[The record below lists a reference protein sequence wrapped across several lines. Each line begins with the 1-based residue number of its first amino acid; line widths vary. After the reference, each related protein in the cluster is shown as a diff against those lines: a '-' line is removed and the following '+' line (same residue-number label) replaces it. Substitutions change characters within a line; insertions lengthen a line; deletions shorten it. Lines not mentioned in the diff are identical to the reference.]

1 MPSGALYPWAGK
13 GGGDFFELGA
23 WRPFGVCFLASHPSG
38 EGWGTLF
45 CCELDS
51 GYEWVGHRTTSLS
64 WAETRPSRIEAG
76 DGCRVRFRRQL
87 ALLPVCAEGSAVLS
101 LSVAEAHPTS
111 GQTISHYRVLEKL
124 GGGGMGVVYRA
135 EDLTLHRFVALKFL
149 PEEVAKD
156 AQALARFQ
164 REAQAASAL
173 NHPNIS
179 TIYEIGQQDGHP
191 FIVME
196 FLDGM
201 TLKHRIGAKPIE
213 MDVLLSLAI
222 EIADALDAAHAEGI
236 IHRDIK
242 PANIFVT
249 KRGHAKI
256 LDFGLAK
263 VTLPRSTGTQIA
275 GQETQTASDIDT
287 ENLTSPGTAMGTV
300 AYMSPEQA
308 RAKELDART
317 DLFSFGAVIYEMA
330 TGALPFRGES
340 TATLFEAILNRAPV
354 APVRLNP
361 DLPPELERIINK
373 ALEKDRNLRYQHASE
388 ICSDLKRL
396 KRDTESHKH
405 AELATEIEEPEAVP
419 LTATAASRLQ
429 KAAELR
435 RGLDETSTRS
445 ISGNKRHLTPL
456 AVVISLLVIAGV
468 GIYLK
473 TSKTGRV
480 DSIAVLPLENRSSDS
495 DTDYI
500 SDGVTES
507 INNSLARLP
516 GLKVTPHSV
525 AFHYKGKAMDVQKV
539 GDALGVQSV
548 LTGRV
553 SVRGDDLTIG
563 VELDDVRNGKQ
574 LWGEQYNRK
583 LADLLEV
590 QTDIAREVSQ
600 RLRSQLSVAEQQK
613 LTKGSTD
620 NPEAYQLYLKGKY
633 YTNKLTKDGFAKGI
647 DYFNQAIA
655 IDPNYGL
662 AYNGLAYN
670 YINQDDWFISPK
682 QAGPKARDAANRAL
696 AIDDADADAH
706 VSRAI
711 VAHWF
716 EWDWATA
723 EREFK
728 RAIELNPDDSE
739 AHGFYSWF
747 LAPMGRKDEAVA
759 EAKRS
764 QQLDPFSSLANFI
777 VGSALVFTRQWDPAI
792 EQLRSAKE
800 LDPTF
805 WFAPCFLGR
814 AYEHKGRLP
823 EAIAEFQR
831 ALELEKENPEIWSG
845 LGHAYELSGNTTEG
859 QKVLDHLKELSAY
872 SYVAPFDFAVIYAGL
887 GEKDQAMA
895 WLNRAYT
902 ERSYY
907 MAVYL
912 TTDARLDGLRS
923 DPRFIDLLGRV
934 GLPE

>member
-1 MPSGALYPWAGK
+1 
-13 GGGDFFELGA
+13 
-23 WRPFGVCFLASHPSG
+23 
-38 EGWGTLF
+38 
-45 CCELDS
+45 
-51 GYEWVGHRTTSLS
+51 
-64 WAETRPSRIEAG
+64 
-76 DGCRVRFRRQL
+76 
-87 ALLPVCAEGSAVLS
+87 
-101 LSVAEAHPTS
+101 
-111 GQTISHYRVLEKL
+111 
-124 GGGGMGVVYRA
+124 MGVVYKA

-164 REAQAASAL
+164 REAHAASAL

-201 TLKHRIGAKPIE
+201 TLKHRIGEKPIE
-213 MDVLLSLAI
+213 MEVLLSLAI
-222 EIADALDAAHAEGI
+222 EIADALDAAHSEGI

-275 GQETQTASDIDT
+275 AQETQTASDIDT
-287 ENLTSPGTAMGTV
+287 VNLTSPGTAMGTV

-308 RAKELDART
+308 RARELDART
-317 DLFSFGAVIYEMA
+317 DLFSFGAVLYEMA

-361 DLPPELERIINK
+361 DLPLELERIINK

-405 AELATEIEEPEAVP
+405 AVVATDIEEREAVP
-419 LTATAASRLQ
+419 LTAAAP
-429 KAAELR
+429 AARAGGLPTGKSALEGAPT
-435 RGLDETSTRS
+435 RG
-445 ISGNKRHLTPL
+445 ISEIKRHIIPLTI
-456 AVVISLLVIAGV
+456 AISLLVIASAGV
-468 GIYLK
+468 GIYLR
-473 TSKTGRV
+473 TSKTGGI
-480 DSIAVLPLENRSSDS
+480 DSIAVLPLENRSNDP
-495 DTDYI
+495 DADYI
-500 SDGVTES
+500 SDGITES

-525 AFHYKGKAMDVQKV
+525 AFHYKGKSLDVQRV

-553 SVRGDDLTIG
+553 SLRGDDLTIG
-563 VELDDVRNGKQ
+563 VELDDVRDGKQ

-583 LADLLEV
+583 VADLLEV

-600 RLRSQLSVAEQQK
+600 RLRSQLSAADQQK

-633 YTNKLTKDGFAKGI
+633 YTNKFTKDGFGKGI

-655 IDPNYGL
+655 FDPNYGL

-670 YINQDDWFISPK
+670 YINQDDWFMPPSE
-682 QAGPKARDAANRAL
+682 AGPKARDAANKAL
-696 AIDDADADAH
+696 AIDEGDADAH

-711 VAHWF
+711 VAHWY
-716 EWDWATA
+716 EWDWAAA

-739 AHGFYSWF
+739 ARGYYSWF
-747 LAPMGRKDEAVA
+747 LAPMGRKDEAIA

-800 LDPTF
+800 LDPSF

-845 LGHAYELSGNTTEG
+845 LGHAYASSGNRIEA
-859 QKVLDHLKELSAY
+859 QRVLDHLKELSVH
-872 SYVAPFDFAVIYAGL
+872 SYVAPYDFAVIYAGL
-887 GEKDQAMA
+887 GEKDQALA
-895 WLNRAYT
+895 WLNRAYE

-907 MAVYL
+907 MPVYL

-923 DPRFIDLLGRV
+923 DPRFADLLRRV
-934 GLPE
+934 GLPQ

>member
-1 MPSGALYPWAGK
+1 
-13 GGGDFFELGA
+13 
-23 WRPFGVCFLASHPSG
+23 
-38 EGWGTLF
+38 
-45 CCELDS
+45 
-51 GYEWVGHRTTSLS
+51 
-64 WAETRPSRIEAG
+64 
-76 DGCRVRFRRQL
+76 
-87 ALLPVCAEGSAVLS
+87 
-101 LSVAEAHPTS
+101 
-111 GQTISHYRVLEKL
+111 
-124 GGGGMGVVYRA
+124 MGVVYKA

-164 REAQAASAL
+164 REAHAASAL

-179 TIYEIGQQDGHP
+179 TIYEIGQQDSHP

-201 TLKHRIGAKPIE
+201 TLKHRIGEKPIE
-213 MDVLLSLAI
+213 MEVLLSLAI
-222 EIADALDAAHAEGI
+222 EIADALDAAHSEGI

-275 GQETQTASDIDT
+275 AQETQTASDIDAV
-287 ENLTSPGTAMGTV
+287 NLTSPGTAMGTV

-308 RAKELDART
+308 RARELDART
-317 DLFSFGAVIYEMA
+317 DLFSFGAVLYEMA

-361 DLPPELERIINK
+361 DLPLELQRIINK

-405 AELATEIEEPEAVP
+405 PVVATEIEEPESVP
-419 LTATAASRLQ
+419 LTAAVPAARAGGLSTGKSALEG
-429 KAAELR
+429 APT
-435 RGLDETSTRS
+435 RG
-445 ISGNKRHLTPL
+445 ISEIKRHIIPLTI
-456 AVVISLLVIAGV
+456 AISLLVLAYAGV

-473 TSKTGRV
+473 TSKTGGI
-480 DSIAVLPLENRSSDS
+480 DSIAVLPLENRSNDP
-495 DTDYI
+495 DADYI
-500 SDGVTES
+500 SDGITES

-525 AFHYKGKAMDVQKV
+525 ASHYKAKSTDVQKV

-553 SVRGDDLTIG
+553 SLRGDDLTIG
-563 VELDDVRNGKQ
+563 VELDDVRDGKQ

-583 LADLLEV
+583 VADLLEV

-600 RLRSQLSVAEQQK
+600 RLRSELSAADQQK

-633 YTNKLTKDGFAKGI
+633 FTNKFTKDGFGKGI

-655 IDPNYGL
+655 FDPNYGL

-670 YINQDDWFISPK
+670 YINQDDWFMPPNE
-682 QAGPKARDAANRAL
+682 AGPKARDAANKAL
-696 AIDDADADAH
+696 AIDEADADAH

-711 VAHWF
+711 VAHWY
-716 EWDWATA
+716 EWDWAAA

-739 AHGFYSWF
+739 ARGYYSWF
-747 LAPMGRKDEAVA
+747 LAPMGRKDEAIA

-800 LDPTF
+800 LDPSF

-845 LGHAYELSGNTTEG
+845 LGHAYALSGNRIEA
-859 QKVLDHLKELSAY
+859 QRVLDHLKELSVH
-872 SYVAPFDFAVIYAGL
+872 SYVAPYDFAVIYAGL
-887 GEKDQAMA
+887 GEKDQAVA
-895 WLNRAYT
+895 WLNRAYA

-907 MAVYL
+907 MPVYL

-923 DPRFIDLLGRV
+923 DPRFADLLRRV
-934 GLPE
+934 GLPQ

>member
-1 MPSGALYPWAGK
+1 M
-13 GGGDFFELGA
+13 
-23 WRPFGVCFLASHPSG
+23 
-38 EGWGTLF
+38 
-45 CCELDS
+45 
-51 GYEWVGHRTTSLS
+51 
-64 WAETRPSRIEAG
+64 
-76 DGCRVRFRRQL
+76 
-87 ALLPVCAEGSAVLS
+87 
-101 LSVAEAHPTS
+101 AEAHPTS
-111 GQTISHYRVLEKL
+111 GQTISHYRVSEKL
-124 GGGGMGVVYRA
+124 GGGGMGVVYKA

-164 REAQAASAL
+164 REAHAASAL

-201 TLKHRIGAKPIE
+201 TLKHRIGEKPIE
-213 MDVLLSLAI
+213 MEVLLSLAI
-222 EIADALDAAHAEGI
+222 EIADALDAAHSEGI

-275 GQETQTASDIDT
+275 AQETQTASDIET

-308 RAKELDART
+308 RAKQLDART
-317 DLFSFGAVIYEMA
+317 DLFSFGAVLYEMA

-361 DLPPELERIINK
+361 DLPLELERIINK

-405 AELATEIEEPEAVP
+405 AVVATDIEELEAVP
-419 LTATAASRLQ
+419 LTAAAP
-429 KAAELR
+429 AARVAGLPTGKSALEGPPT
-435 RGLDETSTRS
+435 RG
-445 ISGNKRHLTPL
+445 ISGIKRHVIPLTI
-456 AVVISLLVIAGV
+456 AICLLVIASAGV
-468 GIYLK
+468 GIYLR
-473 TSKTGRV
+473 TSKTGGI
-480 DSIAVLPLENRSSDS
+480 DSIAVLPLENRSNDP
-495 DTDYI
+495 DADYI
-500 SDGVTES
+500 SDGITES

-525 AFHYKGKAMDVQKV
+525 ASHYKGKSMDVQKV

-553 SVRGDDLTIG
+553 SLRGDDLTIG
-563 VELDDVRNGKQ
+563 VELDDVRDGKQ

-583 LADLLEV
+583 VADLLEV

-600 RLRSQLSVAEQQK
+600 RLRSQLSAADQRK

-633 YTNKLTKDGFAKGI
+633 YTNKFTKDGFGKGI

-655 IDPNYGL
+655 FDPNYGL

-670 YINQDDWFISPK
+670 YINQDDWFMPPSE
-682 QAGPKARDAANRAL
+682 AGPKARDAANKAL
-696 AIDDADADAH
+696 AIDEGDADAH

-711 VAHWF
+711 VAHWY
-716 EWDWATA
+716 EWDWTAA

-739 AHGFYSWF
+739 ARGYYSWF
-747 LAPMGRKDEAVA
+747 LAPMGRKDEAIA

-800 LDPTF
+800 LDPSF

-823 EAIAEFQR
+823 EAITEFQR

-845 LGHAYELSGNTTEG
+845 LGHVYASSGNRIEA
-859 QKVLDHLKELSAY
+859 QRVLDHLKELSVH
-872 SYVAPFDFAVIYAGL
+872 SYVAPYDFAVIYAGL
-887 GEKDQAMA
+887 GEKDQAVA
-895 WLNRAYT
+895 WLNRAYA

-907 MAVYL
+907 MPVYL

-923 DPRFIDLLGRV
+923 DPRFADLLRRV
-934 GLPE
+934 GLPQ

>member
-1 MPSGALYPWAGK
+1 MR
-13 GGGDFFELGA
+13 FFSPTGIIA
-23 WRPFGVCFLASHPSG
+23 SWR
-38 EGWGTLF
+38 
-45 CCELDS
+45 
-51 GYEWVGHRTTSLS
+51 
-64 WAETRPSRIEAG
+64 
-76 DGCRVRFRRQL
+76 RR
-87 ALLPVCAEGSAVLS
+87 AAVIS
-101 LSVAEAHPTS
+101 LSVAEAHSTS

-124 GGGGMGVVYRA
+124 GGGGMGVVYKA

-156 AQALARFQ
+156 AQTLARFQ

-179 TIYEIGQQDGHP
+179 TIYEIGEQDGHP

-196 FLDGM
+196 FLDGK
-201 TLKHRIGAKPIE
+201 TLKHRIGEKPIE

-222 EIADALDAAHAEGI
+222 EIADALDAAHAQGI

-263 VTLPRSTGTQIA
+263 VTLPLSTGTQIA
-275 GQETQTASDIDT
+275 ARETQTASDIDT

-317 DLFSFGAVIYEMA
+317 DLFSFGAVLYEMA

-361 DLPPELERIINK
+361 DLPSELERVINK

-388 ICSDLKRL
+388 IGSDLKRL

-405 AELATEIEEPEAVP
+405 AVMATEIEETEAAPLLEAAPGARAGGPSTGKKAQRPAVQIGEGTDLRREPEAV
-419 LTATAASRLQ
+419 
-429 KAAELR
+429 
-435 RGLDETSTRS
+435 STNG
-445 ISGNKRHLTPL
+445 ISGIRRHILPL
-456 AVVISLLVIAGV
+456 VVAVGLLVIGSAVIGV
-468 GIYLK
+468 YLK
-473 TSKTGRV
+473 TSKTGRI
-480 DSIAVLPLENRSSDS
+480 DSIAVLPLENRSNDP
-495 DTDYI
+495 DADYI
-500 SDGVTES
+500 SDGITES

-516 GLKVTPHSV
+516 DLKVTPHSV
-525 AFHYKGKAMDVQKV
+525 ASHYKGKAMDVQKV

-553 SVRGDDLTIG
+553 SQRGDDLTIG

-574 LWGEQYNRK
+574 LWGQQYNRK
-583 LADLLEV
+583 VADLLEV

-600 RLRSQLSVAEQQK
+600 RLRSQLSAADQQK

-633 YTNKLTKDGFAKGI
+633 YTNKFTKDGFGKGI

-670 YINQDDWFISPK
+670 YINQDDWFIPPNE
-682 QAGPKARDAANRAL
+682 AGPKARDAANKAL
-696 AIDDADADAH
+696 AIDDGDADAH

-711 VAHWF
+711 VAHWY
-716 EWDWATA
+716 EWDWTAA

-739 AHGFYSWF
+739 AHGYYSWF

-805 WFAPCFLGR
+805 WFAPYFLGR
-814 AYEHKGRLP
+814 AYEHKGRLA
-823 EAIAEFQR
+823 EAIAEFQH

-845 LGHAYELSGNTTEG
+845 LGHAYAVSGNRTEA
-859 QKVLDHLKELSAY
+859 QKVLDHLKEVSEH
-872 SYVAPFDFAVIYAGL
+872 SYVAPYDFAVIYAGL
-887 GEKDQAMA
+887 GDKDQAIA
-895 WLNRAYT
+895 WLNRAYA

-907 MAVYL
+907 MAVYQ
-912 TTDARLDGLRS
+912 TTDARLDNLRS
-923 DPRFIDLLGRV
+923 DPRFVDLLRRV

>member
-1 MPSGALYPWAGK
+1 
-13 GGGDFFELGA
+13 LG
-23 WRPFGVCFLASHPSG
+23 
-38 EGWGTLF
+38 
-45 CCELDS
+45 
-51 GYEWVGHRTTSLS
+51 
-64 WAETRPSRIEAG
+64 
-76 DGCRVRFRRQL
+76 
-87 ALLPVCAEGSAVLS
+87 
-101 LSVAEAHPTS
+101 VAEAHPTS
-111 GQTISHYRVLEKL
+111 GQTISHYRVSEKL
-124 GGGGMGVVYRA
+124 GGGGMGVVYKA

-149 PEEVAKD
+149 PDEVAKD

-179 TIYEIGQQDGHP
+179 TIHEIGQQDGHP

-201 TLKHRIGAKPIE
+201 TLKHRIGEKPIE
-213 MDVLLSLAI
+213 MEVLLSLAI
-222 EIADALDAAHAEGI
+222 EIADALDAAHSEGI

-263 VTLPRSTGTQIA
+263 VTLARSTGTQIA
-275 GQETQTASDIDT
+275 ARETQTASDIDT

-308 RAKELDART
+308 RAKELDPRT
-317 DLFSFGAVIYEMA
+317 DLFSFGAVLYEMA

-361 DLPPELERIINK
+361 DLPLELERIINK

-405 AELATEIEEPEAVP
+405 AVVVTKIDEPEALSLRAAAPAARAAGLSRLEKDQTPAVQTEAGRSQTAADFRRALEGAPTRGISGIKRHIIP
-419 LTATAASRLQ
+419 LTIA
-429 KAAELR
+429 
-435 RGLDETSTRS
+435 
-445 ISGNKRHLTPL
+445 
-456 AVVISLLVIAGV
+456 ISLLVIASAGV
-468 GIYLK
+468 GIYLR
-473 TSKTGRV
+473 TSKTGGI
-480 DSIAVLPLENRSSDS
+480 DSIAVLPLENRSNDP
-495 DTDYI
+495 DADYI
-500 SDGVTES
+500 SDGITES

-516 GLKVTPHSV
+516 SLKVTPHSV
-525 AFHYKGKAMDVQKV
+525 AFHYKGKSMDVQKV

-548 LTGRV
+548 LMGRV
-553 SVRGDDLTIG
+553 SLRGDDLTIG

-583 LADLLEV
+583 VADLLEV

-600 RLRSQLSVAEQQK
+600 RLRSELSAADQQK

-620 NPEAYQLYLKGKY
+620 NPAAYQLYLKGKY
-633 YTNKLTKDGFAKGI
+633 YTNKFTKDGFGKGI

-670 YINQDDWFISPK
+670 YINQDDWFIPPNE
-682 QAGPKARDAANRAL
+682 AGPKARDAANKAL
-696 AIDDADADAH
+696 AIDDGDADAH

-711 VAHWF
+711 VAHWY
-716 EWDWATA
+716 EWDWTAA

-739 AHGFYSWF
+739 AHGYYSWF

-792 EQLRSAKE
+792 DQLRSAKE
-800 LDPTF
+800 LDPSF

-814 AYEHKGRLP
+814 AYEHKGRVP
-823 EAIAEFQR
+823 EAIAEFQLS
-831 ALELEKENPEIWSG
+831 LELEKENPEIWSA
-845 LGHAYELSGNTTEG
+845 LGHAYALSGNRIEA
-859 QKVLDHLKELSAY
+859 QKVLDHLKGLSAA

-887 GEKDQAMA
+887 GEKDQAIA
-895 WLNRAYT
+895 WLNRAYA

-907 MAVYL
+907 VPVYL
-912 TTDARLDGLRS
+912 PTDARLDNLRL
-923 DPRFIDLLGRV
+923 DTRFADLLRRV